1 MNINN
6 YINDGFSKVCDV
18 IIHPNNEDQWYYE
31 NVDESCVGP
40 EHKSWLYFIVKDD
53 NIIKC
58 GETGNP
64 LLLLSNPNKR
74 IRGLELKSG
83 SKSRLGRYM
92 VGDQTDE
99 CIRQELCEDVKQGKI
114 TIWAKKCKVTSSKV
128 VVMGEESIV
137 ERSIHKDLEMVY
149 LNHFITEYGQLPL
162 LNKSIK

>member
-18 IIHPNNEDQWYYE
+18 IIHPERDDYWYYK
-31 NVDESCVGP
+31 NVDENFVGP
-40 EHKSWLYFIVKDD
+40 DHKSWIYFIVKDD

-58 GETGNP
+58 GESGNP
-64 LLLLSNPNKR
+64 LLLEKYHDSDLRFK
-74 IRGLELKSG
+74 KG

-99 CIRQELCEDVKQGKI
+99 CIRQKLCEDVKQGKI